1 MTTFVPITRFSR
13 CKRYA
18 GALIQCPNCNNI
30 GRVYHLSW
38 SALTCPNCNN
48 IGRVYHLS
56 WSALTCP
63 NCKKSVDK
71 FEWLIEKGKYSKEVN
86 K

>member
-18 GALIQCPNCNNI
+18 GALIQCPK
-30 GRVYHLSW
+30 
-38 SALTCPNCNN
+38 CNN

>member
-18 GALIQCPNCNNI
+18 GAKIQCPKCQGI

-38 SALTCPNCNN
+38 SAITCQNCREM
-48 IGRVYHLS
+48 I
-56 WSALTCP
+56 
-63 NCKKSVDK
+63 KKYDW
-71 FEWLIEKGKYSKEVN
+71 FIEKGKYSKEV
-86 K
+86 

>member
-18 GALIQCPNCNNI
+18 GAKIQCPKCQGI

-38 SALTCPNCNN
+38 SAITCQSCREM
-48 IGRVYHLS
+48 I
-56 WSALTCP
+56 
-63 NCKKSVDK
+63 DK
-71 FEWLIEKGKYSKEVN
+71 YDWLIAKGKHSKL
-86 K
+86 

>member
-1 MTTFVPITRFSR
+1 MTTFVPITRYSR

-18 GALIQCPNCNNI
+18 GAEIQCPNCKNI

-38 SALTCPNCNN
+38 SALQCQ
-48 IGRVYHLS
+48 
-56 WSALTCP
+56 
-63 NCKKSVDK
+63 NCKNMIEKYD
-71 FEWLIEKGKYSKEVN
+71 WLIEKGKYSKELN